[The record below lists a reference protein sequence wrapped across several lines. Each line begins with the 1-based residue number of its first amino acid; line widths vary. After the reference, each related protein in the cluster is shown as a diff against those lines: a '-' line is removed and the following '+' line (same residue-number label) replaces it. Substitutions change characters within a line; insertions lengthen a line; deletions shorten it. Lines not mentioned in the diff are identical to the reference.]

1 MKRVA
6 VLLLIFALLFCG
18 TALAGTTSS
27 EGDIE
32 FEFKSN
38 CSITREQGIKFV
50 ITKRSGSPATSYSD
64 TDSEWRLISEGQFQ
78 IEGEANKPISI
89 SCQSPVTVSNGSST
103 ATVTLSCRA
112 DQTTYPAAK
121 DDGQSCSDTRLKLSS
136 DGKMYISVF
145 PVAVSLES
153 ADATGTYRGTYTITV
168 EY

>member
-6 VLLLIFALLFCG
+6 VLLLLFALLFCG

-38 CSITREQGIKFV
+38 CSITRVQGIKFV
-50 ITKRSGSPATSYSD
+50 VTKRSGSSATSYSD
-64 TDSEWRLISEGQFQ
+64 TDSEWKLISEGRFQ
-78 IEGEANKPISI
+78 IEGEANKPVSI
-89 SCQSPVTVSNGSST
+89 QCQDSVVVSSGKSS
-103 ATVTLSCRA
+103 AKVTLKCRA
-112 DQTTYPAAK
+112 DQNNYPGK
-121 DDGQSCSDTRLKLSS
+121 DDGQSCSDAGLKLSS

-145 PVAVSLES
+145 PVAVTLES
-153 ADATGTYRGTYTITV
+153 PDATGTYHGTYTITV

>member
-38 CSITREQGIKFV
+38 CSITRVQSIKFAV
-50 ITKRSGSPATSYSD
+50 TKRAGNPETSY
-64 TDSEWRLISEGQFQ
+64 TDESTDWSLISEGRFQ
-78 IEGEANKPISI
+78 IEGEANKPVSVQ
-89 SCQSPVTVSNGSST
+89 CQDSVVVSNGKSS
-103 ATVTLSCRA
+103 AKVTLKCRA
-112 DQTTYPAAK
+112 DQNNYPGK
-121 DDGQSCSDTRLKLSS
+121 DDGQSCSDAGLELSS

-145 PVAVSLES
+145 PVAVSLDS
-153 ADATGTYRGTYTITV
+153 PDATGTYRGTFTITV
-168 EY
+168 DY